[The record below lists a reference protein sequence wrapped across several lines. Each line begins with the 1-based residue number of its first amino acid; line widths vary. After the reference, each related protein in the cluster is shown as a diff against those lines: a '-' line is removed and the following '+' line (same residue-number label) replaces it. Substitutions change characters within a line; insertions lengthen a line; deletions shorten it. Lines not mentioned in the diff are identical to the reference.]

1 MEKKEKKVIIGLWGP
16 GGKGKSTTLNL
27 LIELLGGTR
36 RKGDQ
41 RIRLTYREKKIAITT
56 YGDDKWQLNKNIKF
70 FDEKSCDIYITA
82 TRTKGDTKK
91 VLKKYAKTDII
102 WIGKNYSDS
111 LHDLINEAQAKEL
124 HAFIDLLIDNWDSE
138 PKK

>member
-1 MEKKEKKVIIGLWGP
+1 MGKEKKEVIALYGP
-16 GGKGKSTTLNL
+16 GRKGKTTTLNL
-27 LIELLGGTR
+27 LIELLGGIR

-41 RIRLTYREKKIAITT
+41 RVRLNYEGKDIAIAT
-56 YGDDKWQLNKNIKF
+56 YGDDEWQLNENIKF

-82 TRTKGDTKK
+82 TRTKGDTKE

-124 HAFIDLLIDNWDSE
+124 HAFIDLIIDNWDSE

>member
-1 MEKKEKKVIIGLWGP
+1 MEREKKVVIALYGP
-16 GGKGKSTTLNL
+16 GRKGKTTTLNL
-27 LIELLGGTR
+27 LIKSLGGPEETEDR
-36 RKGDQ
+36 Q
-41 RIRLTYREKKIAITT
+41 LRLTYGGKRIAIAT
-56 YGDDKWQLNKNIKF
+56 YGDDEWQLNKNIKF

-91 VLKKYAKTDII
+91 VLKQYAKTDII

>member
-1 MEKKEKKVIIGLWGP
+1 MGKEKKVVIALYGP
-16 GGKGKSTTLNL
+16 GRKGKTTTLNL
-27 LIELLGGTR
+27 LIKSLGGPEETEDR
-36 RKGDQ
+36 Q
-41 RIRLTYREKKIAITT
+41 LRLTYGGKRIAIAT
-56 YGDDKWQLNKNIKF
+56 YGDDEWQLNKNIKF

-91 VLKKYAKTDII
+91 VLKQYAKTDII

>member
-1 MEKKEKKVIIGLWGP
+1 MEREKKVVIALYGP
-16 GGKGKSTTLNL
+16 GRKGKTKTINL
-27 LIELLGGTR
+27 LIKNLGGPEGTVDR
-36 RKGDQ
+36 RV
-41 RIRLTYREKKIAITT
+41 RLNYEGKDIAIAT
-56 YGDDKWQLNKNIKF
+56 YGDDEWQLNENIKF

>member
-1 MEKKEKKVIIGLWGP
+1 MEREKKVVIALYGP
-16 GGKGKSTTLNL
+16 GRKGKTTTLNL
-27 LIELLGGTR
+27 LIKSLGELEGTEDR
-36 RKGDQ
+36 RL
-41 RIRLTYREKKIAITT
+41 RLTYGGKRIAIAT
-56 YGDDKWQLNKNIKF
+56 YGDDEWQLNKNIKF

>member
-1 MEKKEKKVIIGLWGP
+1 MEREKKVVIALYGP
-16 GGKGKSTTLNL
+16 GRKGKTTTLNL
-27 LIELLGGTR
+27 LIGLLGGTR
-36 RKGDQ
+36 KEVDR
-41 RIRLTYREKKIAITT
+41 RLRLTYGGKRIAIAT
-56 YGDDKWQLNKNIKF
+56 YGDDEWQLNKNIKF

-124 HAFIDLLIDNWDSE
+124 HAFIDLLIDNWDN
-138 PKK
+138 

>member
-1 MEKKEKKVIIGLWGP
+1 MVIALYGP
-16 GGKGKSTTLNL
+16 GRKGKTTTLNL
-27 LIELLGGTR
+27 LIGLLGGTR
-36 RKGDQ
+36 KEVDR
-41 RIRLTYREKKIAITT
+41 RLRLTYGGKRIAIAT
-56 YGDDKWQLNKNIKF
+56 YGDDEWQLNKNIKF

>member
-1 MEKKEKKVIIGLWGP
+1 MEREKKVVIALYGP
-16 GGKGKSTTLNL
+16 GRKGKTTTLNL
-27 LIELLGGTR
+27 LIGLLGGTR
-36 RKGDQ
+36 KEVDR
-41 RIRLTYREKKIAITT
+41 RLRLTYGGKRIAIAT
-56 YGDDKWQLNKNIKF
+56 YGDDEWQLNENIKF

>member
-1 MEKKEKKVIIGLWGP
+1 MEREKKVVIALYGP
-16 GGKGKSTTLNL
+16 GRKGKTTTLNL
-27 LIELLGGTR
+27 LIGLLGGTR
-36 RKGDQ
+36 KEVDR
-41 RIRLTYREKKIAITT
+41 RLRLTYGGKRIAIAT
-56 YGDDKWQLNKNIKF
+56 YGDDEWQLNKNIKF

>member
-1 MEKKEKKVIIGLWGP
+1 MGKEKKVVIALYGP
-16 GGKGKSTTLNL
+16 GRKGKTTTLNL
-27 LIELLGGTR
+27 LIGLLGGTR
-36 RKGDQ
+36 EEVDQ
-41 RIRLTYREKKIAITT
+41 RVRLNYEGKDIAIAT
-56 YGDDKWQLNKNIKF
+56 YGDDEWQLKENIKF

-124 HAFIDLLIDNWDSE
+124 RAFIDLIIDNWDSE

>member
-1 MEKKEKKVIIGLWGP
+1 MEDKEKKAIIGLWGP

-27 LIELLGGTR
+27 LIKSLGGPEGTV
-36 RKGDQ
+36 DQ
-41 RIRLTYREKKIAITT
+41 RVRLTYREKRIAITT
-56 YGDDKWQLNKNIKF
+56 YGDDEWQLKENIKF

-124 HAFIDLLIDNWDSE
+124 RAFIDLIIDNWDSE

>member
-1 MEKKEKKVIIGLWGP
+1 MGKEKKVIIALYGP
-16 GGKGKSTTLNL
+16 GRKGKTTTLNL
-27 LIELLGGTR
+27 LIGLLGGT
-36 RKGDQ
+36 GEEVDQ
-41 RIRLTYREKKIAITT
+41 RVRLNYEGKDIAIAT
-56 YGDDKWQLNKNIKF
+56 YGDDEWQLNENIKF

-124 HAFIDLLIDNWDSE
+124 RAFIDLIIDNWDSE

>member
-1 MEKKEKKVIIGLWGP
+1 MEREKKVVIALYGP
-16 GGKGKSTTLNL
+16 GRKGKTTTLNL
-27 LIELLGGTR
+27 LIKSLGGPEETEDR
-36 RKGDQ
+36 Q
-41 RIRLTYREKKIAITT
+41 LRLTYGRKRIAIAT
-56 YGDDKWQLNKNIKF
+56 YGDDEWQLNKNIKF

-91 VLKKYAKTDII
+91 VLKQYAKTDII

>member
-1 MEKKEKKVIIGLWGP
+1 MVIALYGP
-16 GGKGKSTTLNL
+16 GRKGKTTTLNL
-27 LIELLGGTR
+27 LIGLLGGTR
-36 RKGDQ
+36 KEVDR
-41 RIRLTYREKKIAITT
+41 RLRLTYGGKRIAIAT
-56 YGDDKWQLNKNIKF
+56 YGDDEWQLNENIKF

>member
-1 MEKKEKKVIIGLWGP
+1 MEREKKVVIALYGP
-16 GGKGKSTTLNL
+16 GRKGKTTTLNL
-27 LIELLGGTR
+27 LIKSLGGPEETEDR
-36 RKGDQ
+36 Q
-41 RIRLTYREKKIAITT
+41 LRLTYGRKRIAIAT
-56 YGDDKWQLNKNIKF
+56 YGDDEWQLNKNIKF
-70 FDEKSCDIYITA
+70 FDEKSCDIYITS

-91 VLKKYAKTDII
+91 VLKQYAKTDII

>member
-1 MEKKEKKVIIGLWGP
+1 MEREKKVVIALYGP
-16 GGKGKSTTLNL
+16 GRKGKTTTLNL

-36 RKGDQ
+36 KEVDR
-41 RIRLTYREKKIAITT
+41 RLRLTYGGKRIAIAT
-56 YGDDKWQLNKNIKF
+56 YGDDEWQLNENIKF

>member
-1 MEKKEKKVIIGLWGP
+1 MEREKKVVIALYGP
-16 GGKGKSTTLNL
+16 GRKGKTTTLNL
-27 LIELLGGTR
+27 LIGLLGGTR
-36 RKGDQ
+36 KEVDR
-41 RIRLTYREKKIAITT
+41 RLRLTYGGKRIAIAT
-56 YGDDKWQLNKNIKF
+56 YGDDEWQLNENIEF

>member
-1 MEKKEKKVIIGLWGP
+1 MEKEKKVVIALYGP
-16 GGKGKSTTLNL
+16 GQKGKTTTLNL
-27 LIELLGGTR
+27 LIELLGGIR

-41 RIRLTYREKKIAITT
+41 RVRLNYEGKDIAIAT
-56 YGDDKWQLNKNIKF
+56 YGDDEWQLNENIKF

-124 HAFIDLLIDNWDSE
+124 HAFIDLIIDNWDSE

>member
-1 MEKKEKKVIIGLWGP
+1 MEREKKVVIALYGP
-16 GGKGKSTTLNL
+16 GRKGKTTTLNL
-27 LIELLGGTR
+27 LIGILGGTR
-36 RKGDQ
+36 KEVYR
-41 RIRLTYREKKIAITT
+41 RLRLTYGGKRIAIAT
-56 YGDDKWQLNKNIKF
+56 YGDDEWQLNKNIKF

>member
-1 MEKKEKKVIIGLWGP
+1 MEREKKVVIALYGP
-16 GGKGKSTTLNL
+16 GRKGKTTTLNL
-27 LIELLGGTR
+27 LIKSLGGLEGTEDR
-36 RKGDQ
+36 RL
-41 RIRLTYREKKIAITT
+41 RLTYGGKRIAIAT
-56 YGDDKWQLNKNIKF
+56 YGDDEWQLNKNIKF

>member
-1 MEKKEKKVIIGLWGP
+1 MGKEKKVFIALYGP
-16 GGKGKSTTLNL
+16 GQKGKTTTLNL
-27 LIELLGGTR
+27 LIELLGGIR
-36 RKGDQ
+36 SKGDQ
-41 RIRLTYREKKIAITT
+41 RVRLNYEGKDIAIAT
-56 YGDDKWQLNKNIKF
+56 YGDDEWQLKENIKF

-124 HAFIDLLIDNWDSE
+124 HAFIDLLIGNWGR
-138 PKK
+138 

>member
-1 MEKKEKKVIIGLWGP
+1 MEREKKVVIALYGP
-16 GGKGKSTTLNL
+16 GRKGKTTTLNL
-27 LIELLGGTR
+27 LIGLLGGTR
-36 RKGDQ
+36 KEVDR
-41 RIRLTYREKKIAITT
+41 RLRLTYGGKRIAIAT
-56 YGDDKWQLNKNIKF
+56 YGDDEWQLNENIKF

-124 HAFIDLLIDNWDSE
+124 HAFIDLLIGNWDSE

>member
-1 MEKKEKKVIIGLWGP
+1 MEREKKVVIALYGP
-16 GGKGKSTTLNL
+16 GRKGKTTTLNL
-27 LIELLGGTR
+27 LIKSLGELEGTEDR
-36 RKGDQ
+36 RL
-41 RIRLTYREKKIAITT
+41 RLTYGGKRIAIAT
-56 YGDDKWQLNKNIKF
+56 YGDDEWQLNKNIKF
-70 FDEKSCDIYITA
+70 FDEKSYDIYITA

>member
-1 MEKKEKKVIIGLWGP
+1 MIG
-16 GGKGKSTTLNL
+16 
-27 LIELLGGTR
+27 LLGGTR
-36 RKGDQ
+36 EEVDQ
-41 RIRLTYREKKIAITT
+41 RVRLNYEGKDIAIAT
-56 YGDDKWQLNKNIKF
+56 YGDDEWQLKENIKF